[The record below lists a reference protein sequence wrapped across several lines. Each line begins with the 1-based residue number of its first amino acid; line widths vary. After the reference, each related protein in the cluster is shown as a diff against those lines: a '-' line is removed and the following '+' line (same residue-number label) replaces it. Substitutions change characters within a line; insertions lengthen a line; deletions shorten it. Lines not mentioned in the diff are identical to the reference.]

1 MATVKVTEQKVI
13 LCGEYGVGKT
23 SIFRR
28 FANNTFVASNDP
40 TTMDTGGME
49 RVASVTS
56 SYYKFA
62 EAAILVFALDNST
75 SFHLLSQHLLDI
87 VTYAENAKIF
97 LCGNKSDLES
107 VAPQVTDAEM
117 EQFCEQCHN
126 LISGIYKTSCKTGE
140 GVNEMFED
148 IAQHLVEANRSRWSF
163 TRWTR
168 TDLKSRYGSNEA
180 LVLSP
185 LDSFQVVPSST
196 ISQSGCEQSRSE
208 DQYLDI
214 SFSVNRA
221 TSQAMHMRV
230 RVEHRGKND
239 LAKLQLWDTGGMERV
254 ASVTSSYYKF
264 AEAAILVFAL
274 DNSTSFHL
282 LSQHLLDIV
291 TYAENAKIFLCGNK
305 SDLESVAPQVTDAE
319 MEQFCEQCHNL
330 ISGIYKT
337 SCKTGEGVNEMFEDI
352 AQHLVEANRSRME
365 LHEMDKDRFKI
376 SYIDEAADPS
386 CLC

>member
-28 FANNTFVASNDP
+28 FANNTFVASNDRKS
-40 TTMDTGGME
+40 TLG
-49 RVASVTS
+49 
-56 SYYKFA
+56 
-62 EAAILVFALDNST
+62 LDNI
-75 SFHLLSQHLLDI
+75 DKEY
-87 VTYAENAKIF
+87 V
-97 LCGNKSDLES
+97 
-107 VAPQVTDAEM
+107 V
-117 EQFCEQCHN
+117 
-126 LISGIYKTSCKTGE
+126 
-140 GVNEMFED
+140 ED
-148 IAQHLVEANRSRWSF
+148 RRIR
-163 TRWTR
+163 
-168 TDLKSRYGSNEA
+168 
-180 LVLSP
+180 
-185 LDSFQVVPSST
+185 
-196 ISQSGCEQSRSE
+196 
-208 DQYLDI
+208 
-214 SFSVNRA
+214 
-221 TSQAMHMRV
+221 
-230 RVEHRGKND
+230 
-239 LAKLQLWDTGGMERV
+239 LQLWDTG
-254 ASVTSSYYKF
+254 
-264 AEAAILVFAL
+264 AL

-376 SYIDEAADPS
+376 SYVDEATDPS